1 MNTETRKVLDD
12 IDIQHLCERLEGR
25 KSKLRPS
32 KPDAKGDDE
41 LVQYIWRMARFH
53 SGADTKMPVMSNT
66 WLQNYL
72 DKNDIDARVIGTKDK
87 EGEEILA
94 ALEDITSEVLSE
106 MGLSDKGAAKRWN
119 GLLY

>member
-1 MNTETRKVLDD
+1 MNTETKKVLDD
-12 IDIQHLCERLEGR
+12 IDVQHLCERLQGR

-53 SGADTKMPVMSNT
+53 SGADTKMPVMANT

-72 DKNDIDARVIGTKDK
+72 DKNDINARVIGTKDK
-87 EGEEILA
+87 EGEEILD

-106 MGLSDKGAAKRWN
+106 MGLSDKGAAKRWK

>member
-1 MNTETRKVLDD
+1 
-12 IDIQHLCERLEGR
+12 
-25 KSKLRPS
+25 
-32 KPDAKGDDE
+32 
-41 LVQYIWRMARFH
+41 
-53 SGADTKMPVMSNT
+53 MPVMSNT